1 MSRPPIALLAVAAVV
16 AAGIAAADA
25 TQPTAPRAPTVSSAA
40 ERAAVVGS
48 LAVCPELLKAGSD
61 VTTNLTVGTALAGEV
76 TVRAASLVPGSGQGP
91 VVLSR
96 GGEVATFG
104 TPVDQAVAVAAT
116 AVGERAG
123 GLEAE
128 QVSRGVDGR
137 NRGLAGTRCESTV
150 QDTWFV
156 GGGTKPGVES
166 EVLLVN
172 PYDDEALVDL
182 ELLTE
187 SGPSSA
193 PGLRGIVVPGRQR
206 KVVRLEDLEP
216 DQRAI
221 ATRVHTRV
229 GRVAPAL
236 RDSRY
241 LVGPDTAYG
250 VDWVPRAGLPASVVD
265 LVGLPAGNGDRLLY
279 IALPGEDDALVDIQL
294 TLAEEQ
300 FVPVDL
306 REMTVRAGT
315 IAIVDIEKVLEGR
328 AASVRV
334 SSQGAPVLA
343 GAYAENRA
351 RFNPIRELAWIGPTA
366 PLTGPAVVTDS
377 RVTRDVDTN
386 LILSAPDAPA
396 RVVVQ
401 LLPQAKVRQAMPPPV
416 TVNVPAGRLVTLRLA
431 DRRFVADP
439 PSDQRPF
446 LVTPAPGSGPVYA
459 ARALVERGL
468 RGPLFTV
475 MALRATAADGV
486 PVPEVVHDPRVA
498 VLSPSAGRP
507 RPGRARGAARTR

>member
-1 MSRPPIALLAVAAVV
+1 MRSPAALLGVAVVVMAAVAV
-16 AAGIAAADA
+16 ADA
-25 TQPTAPRAPTVSSAA
+25 TEPAPRTAR
-40 ERAAVVGS
+40 RAAVATREPVVGS

-61 VTTNLTVGTALAGEV
+61 VITTLTVGTALPGEV
-76 TVRAASLVPGSGQGP
+76 TVRAASLVVGSGQGP

-96 GGEVATFG
+96 GGEVAGFG
-104 TPVDQAVAVAAT
+104 APADQAVAVAAT
-116 AVGERAG
+116 AVGDRAG

-156 GGGTKPGVES
+156 GGGTKVGVES
-166 EVLLVN
+166 EVVLVN

-182 ELLTE
+182 ELLLE
-187 SGPSSA
+187 GGRSSA

-206 KVVRLEDLEP
+206 KVVRLQDLEG

-236 RDSRY
+236 RDSRS
-241 LVGPDTAYG
+241 VVDTPYG
-250 VDWVPRAGLPASVVD
+250 VDWVPRAGLPSTVVD

-279 IALPGEDDALVDIQL
+279 IAVPGEDDALVDVQL
-294 TLAEEQ
+294 TLSDQQ

-306 REMTVRAGT
+306 RERTVRAGS
-315 IAIVDIEKVLEGR
+315 IAVVDLEKILEGR

-334 SSQGAPVLA
+334 TSQGAPILA
-343 GAYAENRA
+343 GGYAENRA
-351 RFNPIRELAWIGPTA
+351 RFNPIRELAWIGATP

-377 RVTRDVDTN
+377 RVTREFDTN
-386 LILSAPDAPA
+386 LVLTAPDGDAQ
-396 RVVVQ
+396 VNVQ
-401 LLPQAKVRQAMPPPV
+401 LLPQAGLRQTLPPPV
-416 TVNVPAGRLVTLRLA
+416 LVNVPAGRLVTLALA

-439 PSDQRPF
+439 PSDRRPF
-446 LVTPAPGSGPVYA
+446 LASPVDGSAPVYV

-475 MALRATAADGV
+475 MALRATAAEGV
-486 PVPEVVHDPRVA
+486 PVPDVVHDPRVG
-498 VLSPSAGRP
+498 VLDLSR
-507 RPGRARGAARTR
+507 RRDDE